1 MGNAGPGVIM
11 LPALHFIVVYRSRPY
26 LRPTKGKPRGKG
38 GKRMPQGII
47 GLVVVVIIIIVV
59 PLLLGVIG

>member
-1 MGNAGPGVIM
+1 MVADGVSFPS
-11 LPALHFIVVYRSRPY
+11 LLASN
-26 LRPTKGKPRGKG
+26 KGTACGKG

-59 PLLLGVIG
+59 LLVLGVI